1 MNRERV
7 MSDNSSESLG
17 LGGTVVVIQHAT
29 YPLAP
34 SNRSLVIRSP
44 GQLNQVVPD
53 ALMIPLAMVVGHE
66 LGNRAPTIHTSVR
79 RSSMARR
86 SVGKSFW
93 TTAQTISKSMPK

>member
-1 MNRERV
+1 MTVNLPVASRSRER
-7 MSDNSSESLG
+7 
-17 LGGTVVVIQHAT
+17 
-29 YPLAP
+29 
-34 SNRSLVIRSP
+34 
-44 GQLNQVVPD
+44 LNQLVTD
-53 ALMIPLAMVVGHE
+53 TLMVPLAMVVGHE